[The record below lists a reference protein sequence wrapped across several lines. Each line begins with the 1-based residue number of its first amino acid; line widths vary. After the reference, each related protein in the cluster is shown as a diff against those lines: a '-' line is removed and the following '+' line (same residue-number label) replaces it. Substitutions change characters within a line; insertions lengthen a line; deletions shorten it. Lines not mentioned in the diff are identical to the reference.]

1 MVVEVAVGPNSRSWP
16 AANSPSAFCEKIQ
29 SPNLNKIIVGVPA
42 SFITVVR
49 RAEGEAVEGCNIT
62 GSGGSG
68 GSAICIWY
76 VEAPANIGNVDTTH
90 RSAKAAVG
98 ELPEG
103 EELLQEFE

>member
-1 MVVEVAVGPNSRSWP
+1 VIAVYSLASL
-16 AANSPSAFCEKIQ
+16 IQ
-29 SPNLNKIIVGVPA
+29 LA
-42 SFITVVR
+42 LWL
-49 RAEGEAVEGCNIT
+49 AYEAVEGRNIT

-90 RSAKAAVG
+90 RSAKAADG